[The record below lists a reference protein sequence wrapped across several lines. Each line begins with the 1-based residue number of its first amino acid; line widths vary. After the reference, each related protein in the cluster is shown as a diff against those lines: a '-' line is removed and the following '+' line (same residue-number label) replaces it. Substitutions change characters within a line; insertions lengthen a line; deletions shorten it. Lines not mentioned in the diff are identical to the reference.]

1 MEQQEAQG
9 AEEVKEAEGS
19 AAAQTADTETAD
31 PIEDEKLNRSVEKE
45 VKEHKFY
52 TQTEA
57 LLSVNSKQELQDLF
71 KRCHQ
76 VPAWCHSLCDD
87 DDDDPQGGPQAGV
100 HRAG

>member
-9 AEEVKEAEGS
+9 AEEVKEAEGR

-76 VPAWCHSLCDD
+76 V
-87 DDDDPQGGPQAGV
+87 QA
-100 HRAG
+100 

>member
-9 AEEVKEAEGS
+9 AEEVKEAVGI
-19 AAAQTADTETAD
+19 AAAQTTDTETAG
-31 PIEDEKLNRSVEKE
+31 PSEEEKLNRNIEKE

-71 KRCHQ
+71 KRYCQ
-76 VPAWCHSLCDD
+76 VHT
-87 DDDDPQGGPQAGV
+87 
-100 HRAG
+100 

>member
-9 AEEVKEAEGS
+9 AEEVKEAEGR
-19 AAAQTADTETAD
+19 AAAQTADTETAGQT
-31 PIEDEKLNRSVEKE
+31 EDEILNENIKKE

-76 VPAWCHSLCDD
+76 VQACSHSLCD

>member
-1 MEQQEAQG
+1 MEQQEATD
-9 AEEVKEAEGS
+9 AEEVKEAVGI
-19 AAAQTADTETAD
+19 AAAQTTDRETAS
-31 PIEDEKLNRSVEKE
+31 PTEDEKLNENIKKE

-76 VPAWCHSLCDD
+76 V
-87 DDDDPQGGPQAGV
+87 QT
-100 HRAG
+100 

>member
-1 MEQQEAQG
+1 M
-9 AEEVKEAEGS
+9 
-19 AAAQTADTETAD
+19 
-31 PIEDEKLNRSVEKE
+31 
-45 VKEHKFY
+45 KEHKFY

-76 VPAWCHSLCDD
+76 VQTLCDD
-87 DDDDPQGGPQAGV
+87 DDDSQGGPQAGV

>member
-19 AAAQTADTETAD
+19 AAAQTADTETVD
-31 PIEDEKLNRSVEKE
+31 PKEDEKLNRSVEKE

-76 VPAWCHSLCDD
+76 VQACSHSLCD

>member
-9 AEEVKEAEGS
+9 AEEVKEAEGI
-19 AAAQTADTETAD
+19 AAAQTADTETVD
-31 PIEDEKLNRSVEKE
+31 PSEEEKLNNGIEKE

-76 VPAWCHSLCDD
+76 VHT
-87 DDDDPQGGPQAGV
+87 
-100 HRAG
+100 

>member
-19 AAAQTADTETAD
+19 AAAQTADTETVD
-31 PIEDEKLNRSVEKE
+31 PKEDEKLNRSIEKE

-76 VPAWCHSLCDD
+76 VPA
-87 DDDDPQGGPQAGV
+87 
-100 HRAG
+100 

>member
-19 AAAQTADTETAD
+19 AAAQTADTETAGQT
-31 PIEDEKLNRSVEKE
+31 EDEKIK
-45 VKEHKFY
+45 KFY

-71 KRCHQ
+71 KRCY
-76 VPAWCHSLCDD
+76 
-87 DDDDPQGGPQAGV
+87 
-100 HRAG
+100 

>member
-9 AEEVKEAEGS
+9 AGEVKEAEDS
-19 AAAQTADTETAD
+19 PSQTTDTETVD
-31 PIEDEKLNRSVEKE
+31 PSEEEKLNRSIEKE

-76 VPAWCHSLCDD
+76 VHT
-87 DDDDPQGGPQAGV
+87 
-100 HRAG
+100 

>member
-19 AAAQTADTETAD
+19 PSQTADTETVD
-31 PIEDEKLNRSVEKE
+31 PSEEEKLNRSIEKE

-76 VPAWCHSLCDD
+76 VKT
-87 DDDDPQGGPQAGV
+87 
-100 HRAG
+100 

>member
-19 AAAQTADTETAD
+19 ASAQTADTETAD
-31 PIEDEKLNRSVEKE
+31 PSEDEKLNRSVEKE

-76 VPAWCHSLCDD
+76 VQTLCDD
-87 DDDDPQGGPQAGV
+87 DDDSQGGPQAGV